1 MLKVIKRIRED
12 EEGASA
18 VEYGLLVAAIA
29 AIVILLVFAIGG
41 WVKGAFQDTCEGF
54 EKSGSTNAGNITDC
68 EGGPG
73 GTGGGDPV

>member
-41 WVKGAFQDTCEGF
+41 WVQGAFKKTCDDLKEGS
-54 EKSGSTNAGNITDC
+54 EAAGISNTVNVGTDC
-68 EGGPG
+68 EPSPG
-73 GTGGGDPV
+73 G

>member
-1 MLKVIKRIRED
+1 MLKVIRRIRED

-41 WVKGAFQDTCEGF
+41 WVKGAFDETCDSF
-54 EKSGSTNAGNITDC
+54 EEAGSKNAIQNTGAITGC
-68 EGGPG
+68 PS
-73 GTGGGDPV
+73 

>member
-41 WVKGAFQDTCEGF
+41 WVKGAFQETCDSF
-54 EKSGSTNAGNITDC
+54 EEAGTAGAVENTGAITEC
-68 EGGPG
+68 P
-73 GTGGGDPV
+73 PS

>member
-12 EEGASA
+12 DEGASA

-41 WVKGAFQDTCEGF
+41 WVKGAFDQTCDSFQEASEQG
-54 EKSGSTNAGNITDC
+54 AGQNT
-68 EGGPG
+68 GPISEC
-73 GTGGGDPV
+73 PES